1 MILPKGSILKVATT
15 ALPAAKTAF
24 SEHNRSEV
32 SVSYER
38 IEKSSRMANA
48 RRRKWFIANKR
59 TWSMSWDMLPHSSTY
74 TVDGAMGGEQ
84 METWHDSTNGDF
96 WLYVREPDGSEEQV
110 LVTIESFS
118 KSVQKRGLYEFWNI
132 SLSLEEV

>member
-1 MILPKGSILKVATT
+1 MILPKGSILQVATT
-15 ALPAAKTAF
+15 ALPEAKTPF
-24 SEHNRSEV
+24 TEHNRSEI
-32 SVSYER
+32 SVDYER

-59 TWSMSWDMLPHSSTY
+59 TWSMSWEMLPHHSDY
-74 TVDGAMGGEQ
+74 TVDGKWGGEQ

-96 WLYVREPDGSEEQV
+96 WLYIRLPDATEEQV

-118 KSVQKRGLYEFWNI
+118 KSVQKRGRYEFWNI